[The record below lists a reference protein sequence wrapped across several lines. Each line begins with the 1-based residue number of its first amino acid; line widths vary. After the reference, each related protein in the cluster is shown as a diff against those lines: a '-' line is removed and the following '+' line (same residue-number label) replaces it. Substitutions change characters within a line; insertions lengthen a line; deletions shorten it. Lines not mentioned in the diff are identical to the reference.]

1 MPSHTL
7 PLFAA
12 ALTLALAAC
21 SPQPTDPADPPAGVA
36 ATDPADDATMPPAAG
51 AADDALQ
58 PAAPGGMNDPCDAS
72 AVQSLIG
79 QEATEEV
86 VEQARTD
93 AGAETARTLRPGQ
106 AVTMEFREG
115 RLNVDVDEN
124 GTITSLRCG

>member
-1 MPSHTL
+1 MSSHTL

-21 SPQPTDPADPPAGVA
+21 SPQPTDPADPAQDIA
-36 ATDPADDATMPPAAG
+36 ATEPADATAMPPAAG
-51 AADDALQ
+51 ATDDALQ
-58 PAAPGGMNDPCDAS
+58 PAAPGMSDPCDAS

-79 QEATEEV
+79 QEATEDV

-93 AGAETARTLRPGQ
+93 AGAETARTLRPDQ

-124 GTITSLRCG
+124 GTVTSLRCG

>member
-21 SPQPTDPADPPAGVA
+21 SPQPTDPANPPEGVA
-36 ATDPADDATMPPAAG
+36 ATDPADATTMPPAAG

-58 PAAPGGMNDPCDAS
+58 PTAPGMGDPCDAS
-72 AVQSLIG
+72 VVQSLIG

-86 VEQARTD
+86 VEQARID
-93 AGAETARTLRPGQ
+93 AGAETARTLRPDQ

-124 GTITSLRCG
+124 GTVTSLRCG